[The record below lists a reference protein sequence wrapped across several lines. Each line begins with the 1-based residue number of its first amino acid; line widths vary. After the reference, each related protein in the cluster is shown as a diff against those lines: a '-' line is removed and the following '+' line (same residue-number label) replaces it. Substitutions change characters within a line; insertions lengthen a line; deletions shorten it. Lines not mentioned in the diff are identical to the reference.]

1 MKYIILFFII
11 LGLDQLSKWLVSLN
25 MALGESNAVISDFF
39 HITYIR
45 NTGAAFSMFAEH
57 TLVLGLFA
65 GVVVLGLL
73 IFVFL
78 KRKTAS
84 PLFLISLVMI
94 ASGGMGN
101 VIDRLAR
108 GYVVDFFDFRVF
120 PVFNV
125 ADIFVTLGCTL
136 ILFYTIFIDDKNIA
150 VR

>member
-25 MALGESNAVISDFF
+25 MALGESNTVINDFF

-45 NTGAAFSMFAEH
+45 NTGAVFSMFAEH
-57 TLVLGLFA
+57 TLVLGVFA
-65 GVVVLGLL
+65 GIVVLGLL

-125 ADIFVTLGCTL
+125 ADIFVTLGCAL
-136 ILFYTIFIDDKNIA
+136 ILFYTIFIEDKNIA
-150 VR
+150 DR

>member
-1 MKYIILFFII
+1 
-11 LGLDQLSKWLVSLN
+11 
-25 MALGESNAVISDFF
+25 
-39 HITYIR
+39 
-45 NTGAAFSMFAEH
+45 MFAEH
-57 TLVLGLFA
+57 TLVLGMFA
-65 GVVVLGLL
+65 GIVVLGLL
-73 IFVFL
+73 VFVFL

-84 PLFLISLVMI
+84 PLLLISLVMI

-125 ADIFVTLGCTL
+125 ADIFVTLGCAL
-136 ILFYTIFIDDKNIA
+136 ILFYTIFTDDKKIA

>member
-1 MKYIILFFII
+1 
-11 LGLDQLSKWLVSLN
+11 
-25 MALGESNAVISDFF
+25 MALGESNTVINDFF

-45 NTGAAFSMFAEH
+45 NTGAVFSMFAEH
-57 TLVLGLFA
+57 TLVLGVFA
-65 GVVVLGLL
+65 GIVVLGLL

-125 ADIFVTLGCTL
+125 ADIFVTLGCAL
-136 ILFYTIFIDDKNIA
+136 ILFYTIFIEDKNIA
-150 VR
+150 DR